1 MKKLSDNINEVQENI
16 GYYFKDN
23 IDLLYQAF
31 TRSSWSTENGGENNE
46 VLEFIGDRV
55 LDLCVTKELTER
67 YGFFKSDS
75 KFFDEENDYNDFC
88 IKAHKNEQKFTEI
101 KKELV
106 SNKNLANVID
116 NLELAQFMY
125 LGDSDFANKVW
136 KETKVKADLFE
147 AIIGAITLDSKWDLD
162 EIQNLIC
169 DLLEID
175 EFLSEVEDGQD
186 EYPAKCQL
194 ENAINSLKE
203 LFEHGYISE
212 PIYTVPDEQIEY
224 EGEFRWSAE
233 VYIRSH
239 RIQRAA
245 VSNSKKA
252 AKRYAA
258 YLALCE
264 YYDVEPIE

>member
-1 MKKLSDNINEVQENI
+1 MKQLSDYINEVQDAI
-16 GYYFKDN
+16 GYRFQTN

-31 TRSSWSTENGGENNE
+31 TRSSWSAENGGENNE

-67 YGFFKSDS
+67 YGFYKSES
-75 KFFDEENDYNDFC
+75 KFYDEENDADEFC
-88 IKAHKNEQKFTEI
+88 IKAHRNEQKFTEI

-106 SNKNLANVID
+106 SNKNLADVID
-116 NLELAQFMY
+116 NLQLAQFLF
-125 LGDSDFANKVW
+125 LGKSDITNKVW

-147 AIIGAITLDSKWDLD
+147 AIIGAITLDSEWDLD
-162 EIQNLIC
+162 SIQNLIC

-194 ENAINSLKE
+194 ETAINSLKE

-224 EGEFRWSAE
+224 EGEYRWSAE

-239 RIQRAA
+239 RIQKAA
-245 VSNSKKA
+245 VSDSKKG

-264 YYDVEPIE
+264 YYDVEPVE